1 MLRDIKSILAVMQIQ
16 APKQEIPVLQEWA
29 RKIRDILLV
38 SYLFRQDFLQFNLKI
53 WIGIDFRQK
62 NIYSY

>member
-1 MLRDIKSILAVMQIQ
+1 MQIQ

-62 NIYSY
+62 NLYSY